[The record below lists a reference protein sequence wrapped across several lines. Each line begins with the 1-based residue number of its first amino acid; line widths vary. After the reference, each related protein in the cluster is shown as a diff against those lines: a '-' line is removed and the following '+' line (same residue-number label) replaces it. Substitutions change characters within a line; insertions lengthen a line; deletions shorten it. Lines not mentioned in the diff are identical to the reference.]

1 LVIALE
7 WFLAHDADLLLRI
20 SRFARQFQLLL
31 VAWLWTLLG
40 WATWGS
46 LDLLGGEALFEVVV
60 VWVTLFLG
68 IEVLHR
74 FRLGRLHWDGGSALH
89 RLTGL
94 TAVLTE
100 AQVREMR
107 ASSAQILSAVRWVLH
122 GVTLVGGVVLLLA
135 LPDLHAGTDLPGPN
149 AFWDH
154 GVLWIVSIYA
164 LMWLSEGWLRM
175 RGRMPE
181 PDA

>member
-1 LVIALE
+1 
-7 WFLAHDADLLLRI
+7 
-20 SRFARQFQLLL
+20 
-31 VAWLWTLLG
+31 
-40 WATWGS
+40 
-46 LDLLGGEALFEVVV
+46 
-60 VWVTLFLG
+60 
-68 IEVLHR
+68 
-74 FRLGRLHWDGGSALH
+74 
-89 RLTGL
+89 
-94 TAVLTE
+94 
-100 AQVREMR
+100 MR

-135 LPDLHAGTDLPGPN
+135 LPNLHAGTDLPGPN

-181 PDA
+181 PDAD